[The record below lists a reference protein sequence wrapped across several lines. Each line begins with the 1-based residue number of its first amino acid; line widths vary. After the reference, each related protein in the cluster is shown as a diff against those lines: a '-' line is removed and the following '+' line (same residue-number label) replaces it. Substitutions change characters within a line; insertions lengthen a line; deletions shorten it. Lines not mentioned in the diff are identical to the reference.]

1 MAERRTAGAYTL
13 RKVVAYLPRFLRF
26 VYRTFP
32 LARLVLLLTLC
43 LVVLEYA
50 TLSLMIPLAR
60 VGGGASAGSRVLLAF
75 WGRIAAALGLP
86 IAQQT
91 WLWLFLLL
99 LGLRMV
105 FGYAQI
111 AVNTLVAKQVHAYLS
126 DRIFRRVVE
135 QEPLSTIFRRSIG
148 FYVSL
153 AGDETHKA
161 GTIFFNAGQMLA
173 AATSALAG
181 LALLFS
187 FSRNA
192 FWLTVV
198 FIAVCTVLLS
208 KGMGTILRL
217 SSVSLE
223 LSRALNT
230 SFIEAMNGLRSIR
243 SLSAETFVIGAY
255 REQIRRYVRGLFAI
269 DALNFGY
276 KTAPGL
282 ILILVGAVWLWPAAG
297 GSKDTN
303 TLFFFAITTMLIRI
317 LTALGECVTAGG
329 KLVTDIRASHDAG
342 ELLTQPTPADA
353 GRAAPIDRHI
363 DRVTLDGVACGYEAD
378 RSVLHDINAE
388 FVAGRAYAIVG
399 ESGAGKST
407 LADVLL
413 GILPPSRGTVAVNGV
428 PLSAID
434 VRSLRARMI
443 LVEQQTRIFS
453 GPLADNVTMGL
464 ESSDAAVCQALLG
477 ACLGDFVAELPQ
489 GLRTIVDYQGSN
501 LSGGQRQR
509 LGIARALLRKPDVLI
524 LDEATGAV
532 DPPMRRKLVSALRA
546 QFADGILIFITHDS
560 EVLAA
565 VDEVWHMDGGVLV
578 PGKRGLLEGGVH
590 VSG

>member
-1 MAERRTAGAYTL
+1 MAERPTAGAYTL
-13 RKVVAYLPRFLRF
+13 RKVGAYLPRFLRF
-26 VYRTFP
+26 VYVTFP
-32 LARLVLLLTLC
+32 LARVVLLLTLC

-60 VGGGASAGSRVLLAF
+60 VGATSAAARVLLAF
-75 WGRIAAALGLP
+75 WGRVAAALGLP

-91 WLWLFLLL
+91 WLCLFLLL
-99 LGLRMV
+99 LGLRML

-111 AVNTLVAKQVHAYLS
+111 TVNTLVAKQVHAYLS

-135 QEPLSTIFRRSIG
+135 QEPLPTIFRRSIG
-148 FYVSL
+148 FYISL

-161 GTIFFNAGQMLA
+161 GTIFFNVGQMLA

-187 FSRNA
+187 FSRHA
-192 FWLTVV
+192 FWLTALFIVV
-198 FIAVCTVLLS
+198 CSALLS
-208 KGMGTILRL
+208 KGLGAILRL

-243 SLSAETFVIGAY
+243 SLSAEAFVIRAY

-297 GSKDTN
+297 SSRDAN

-317 LTALGECVTAGG
+317 LTALGELVTAGG
-329 KLVTDIRASHDAG
+329 KLVADVRASHDAG
-342 ELLTQPTPADA
+342 ELLTQPMPADA
-353 GRAAPIDRHI
+353 GGAAPINERI
-363 DRVTLDGVACGYEAD
+363 ARVALEGVACGYEAD
-378 RSVLHDINAE
+378 RSVLHEISAE
-388 FVAGRAYAIVG
+388 FLAGRAYAIVG

-413 GILPPSRGTVAVNGV
+413 GILPPSRGSVAINGT
-428 PLSAID
+428 PLSALD
-434 VRSLRARMI
+434 VRSLRSRMI

-464 ESSDAAVCQALLG
+464 ESSDAAVSQALLG
-477 ACLGDFVAELPQ
+477 ACLGDFVARLPQ

-524 LDEATGAV
+524 LDEATSAV
-532 DPPMRRKLVSALRA
+532 DPPLRRKLVSALRA
-546 QFADGILIFITHDS
+546 QFADGILIFITHDG

-565 VDEVWHMDGGVLV
+565 VDEVWHIEGGVLN
-578 PGKRGLLEGGVH
+578 RGTSFLPEDINVG
-590 VSG
+590 S